1 MSNTLQKKQKI
12 RYRIRKK
19 VTGTATKPRL
29 SVFRSN
35 NELYL
40 QLINDDDS
48 VTMTSASTRDKDIV
62 AQKGTKSEKSNLA
75 GSAIARKAIDLGV
88 KEVVFDRGGNL
99 YHGRVK
105 AAAEGAREAGLQF

>member
-19 VTGTATKPRL
+19 VSGTAIKPRL

-40 QLINDDDS
+40 QLINDEDG
-48 VTMTSASTRDKDIV
+48 VTITSASTRDKDIA
-62 AQKGTKSEKSNLA
+62 AQAGTKTEKSKLA
-75 GSAIARKAIDLGV
+75 GSAIAKKAIDLGI
-88 KEVVFDRGGNL
+88 KEIVFDRGGNL
-99 YHGRVK
+99 YHGRIR